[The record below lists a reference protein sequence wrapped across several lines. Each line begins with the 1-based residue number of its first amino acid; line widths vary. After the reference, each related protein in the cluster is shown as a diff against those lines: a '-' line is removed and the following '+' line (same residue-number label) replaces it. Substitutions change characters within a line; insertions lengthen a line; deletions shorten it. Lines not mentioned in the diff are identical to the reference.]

1 MTRRP
6 AYVEFGGLASA
17 PGPLRCDDTTLYVFG
32 LEADHAKLDAL
43 CRRVFAEPTGGAVD
57 LRPLGPHVVLTF
69 GVVGSIVPELEP
81 WRSMGDVREPQVA
94 FWIPVAWVERERDG
108 DLVGTRFGMFCAAIM
123 LDNPI
128 SLLSGREVY
137 GYPKTLGWPSP
148 LPAADA
154 PGAPGPFTLDV
165 FGMDFGTGEQPSR
178 RRLFELRA
186 VADDDEDDLLV
197 EDVLSIGRW
206 MKETLFAGDDG
217 VEVGL
222 RLGWDVA
229 RDLRAGRVDQVF
241 LKQVRAADAGNEAD
255 LQQVVVAP
263 ARVRDVKATQLKH
276 DYVFD
281 LQQLDSHPLGE
292 ELGLA
297 SQSVK
302 LAGRLHFDMVID
314 AGRVEWSAR
323 ARP

>member
-1 MTRRP
+1 
-6 AYVEFGGLASA
+6 
-17 PGPLRCDDTTLYVFG
+17 
-32 LEADHAKLDAL
+32 
-43 CRRVFAEPTGGAVD
+43 
-57 LRPLGPHVVLTF
+57 
-69 GVVGSIVPELEP
+69 
-81 WRSMGDVREPQVA
+81 
-94 FWIPVAWVERERDG
+94 
-108 DLVGTRFGMFCAAIM
+108 MFCAAIM

-137 GYPKTLGWPSP
+137 GYPKTLGWSSP
-148 LPAADA
+148 LPGPGDA
-154 PGAPGPFTLDV
+154 SPPTPFTLDV
-165 FGMDFGTGEQPSR
+165 FGMDFGAGEQPSR

-186 VADDDEDDLLV
+186 VTDDDEDDLLV

-222 RLGWDVA
+222 RLGWDVV

-241 LKQVRAADAGNEAD
+241 LKQVRAADAGKEAD

-263 ARVRDVKATQLKH
+263 AVVRNVKATQLNH
-276 DYVFD
+276 DYAFD
-281 LQQLDSHPLGE
+281 LNKLDSHPLGE

-314 AGRVEWSAR
+314 AGHVEWDAASAR
-323 ARP
+323 R